1 MGHGMYQ
8 LHYKIRGNLERFGKP
23 TWIIFE
29 QRQKAKNTVSITF
42 PNESKISEIQSKSNA
57 GNLTV

>member
-1 MGHGMYQ
+1 MYQ

-57 GNLTV
+57 DNLTV